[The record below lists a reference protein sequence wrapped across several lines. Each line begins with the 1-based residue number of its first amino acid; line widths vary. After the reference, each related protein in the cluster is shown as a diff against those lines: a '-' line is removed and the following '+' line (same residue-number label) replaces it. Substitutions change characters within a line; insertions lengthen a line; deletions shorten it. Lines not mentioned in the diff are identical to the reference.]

1 MIKEEKRR
9 VGIGEEKV
17 KEGIKEEKGDVGK
30 RGSDRLLERKSSG
43 RKRNIV

>member
-30 RGSDRLLERKSSG
+30 RGSNRLLERKSSR
-43 RKRNIV
+43 RKRNVV